1 MNKPKLT
8 PEAQLARL
16 TFYRNHEK
24 FPNPDWENREL
35 PVPDEPQREK
45 MNKAVN
51 DFIDFLIVLI
61 ERGDT
66 EPEEF
71 KENIQAYVDNWDVLH
86 YDTDEIDFI
95 IDVECAVMRV
105 VGVDCSELAL

>member
-1 MNKPKLT
+1 MNKPKLK
-8 PEAQLARL
+8 PEDQLARL
-16 TFYRNHEK
+16 TFYRSHEK
-24 FPNPDWENREL
+24 FPDPDWEHREL
-35 PVPDEPQREK
+35 PAPDEPQREK

-51 DFIDFLIVLI
+51 EFIYFLIVLI